1 MKFKTL
7 SEVEDY
13 YWKIISEDDFIVSV
27 SAVLNE
33 TGREVSVYGFDVQD
47 DCDVIVGYFV
57 KRWNS
62 YYI

>member
-7 SEVEDY
+7 SELEDY
-13 YWKIISEDDFIVSV
+13 YWKNISEDDHIVSV

-33 TGREVSVYGFDVQD
+33 TGREGSVYGFDVQD

>member
-27 SAVLNE
+27 SAVL
-33 TGREVSVYGFDVQD
+33 
-47 DCDVIVGYFV
+47 
-57 KRWNS
+57 KRNR
-62 YYI
+62 